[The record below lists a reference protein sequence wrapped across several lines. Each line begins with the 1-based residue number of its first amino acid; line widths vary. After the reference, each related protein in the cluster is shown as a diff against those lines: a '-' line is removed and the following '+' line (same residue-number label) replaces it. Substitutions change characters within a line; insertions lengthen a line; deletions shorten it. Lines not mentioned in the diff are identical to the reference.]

1 MECDLTAAEAV
12 ITTALGRVFPA
23 AQIVVRQRGEMLWSA
38 AYGWLDP
45 ETRSLPTQLDTL
57 FDLASV
63 TKLFV
68 VTAFMTLVEEDIVDL
83 DQPVATVLPEFS
95 GQRPIRPYDDPL
107 RPGATVAV
115 AWEGAQP
122 AAVDAGRVTF
132 RHLLTHTSGL
142 PAWRPLFREGS
153 PEAARRMALTT
164 TFSYPTG
171 ARLIYSDIGLI
182 LIGMAVESLTGLALD
197 EAVCRRV
204 TEPLGLAQT
213 HYQRISGSANQRI
226 GESAIGNP
234 APLRSGDYSP
244 QSAISNVAPTEFC
257 AWRQRRIIGEVH
269 DENAAGL
276 EGVAGHAGLFST
288 AHELAVFG
296 QSFLRISESA
306 NPRIDEPDDA
316 SRITSHPSRLTHHI
330 SRTTPLL
337 PATIA
342 EMTRLQA
349 QDGTTR
355 RSLGFAL
362 WSPDPEASGNPFSQR
377 AFGHTGFTGTSLW
390 IDPERDLVVACC
402 TNRVYTGRDA
412 AGILGFRVALH
423 RAIVEVIDG

>member
-1 MECDLTAAEAV
+1 MECDFTAAEAV
-12 ITTALGRVFPA
+12 ISAALDRVFPA
-23 AQIVVRQRGEMLWSA
+23 AQIEVRQRGEVLWSA

-45 ETRSLPTQLDTL
+45 ESRTQPTGIDTL

-68 VTAFMTLVEEDIVDL
+68 VTAFMTLVEEGIVDL

-122 AAVDAGRVTF
+122 TAVDAGRVTF

-142 PAWRPLFREGS
+142 PAWRPLYKDGS
-153 PEAARRMALTT
+153 ADAARRVALTT

-171 ARLIYSDIGLI
+171 ARIIYSDIGLI
-182 LIGMAVESLTGLALD
+182 LIGMAIESLTGQPLD
-197 EAVCRRV
+197 EAVYRRV
-204 TEPLGLAQT
+204 TGLLGLTDTHYLPLGK
-213 HYQRISGSANQRI
+213 SANQQI
-226 GESAIGNP
+226 SNA
-234 APLRSGDYSP
+234 
-244 QSAISNVAPTEFC
+244 AISDTQYATRNTAPTEFC
-257 AWRQRRIIGEVH
+257 TWRQRRVIGEVH

-276 EGVAGHAGLFST
+276 GGVAGHAGLFST
-288 AHELAVFG
+288 AHDLAVFG
-296 QSFLRISESA
+296 QSFLRISEST
-306 NPRIDEPDDA
+306 NQRIDQPDNA
-316 SRITSHPSRLTHHI
+316 SRITSHV
-330 SRTTPLL
+330 SRTAPVL
-337 PATIA
+337 PTTIA

-349 QDGTTR
+349 HDGTTR
-355 RSLGFAL
+355 RGLGFML

-390 IDPERDLVVACC
+390 IDPARDRVVACC

-412 AGILGFRVALH
+412 ASILEFRVALH
-423 RAIVEVIDG
+423 RAIVEGLDE